1 MVAPMAASGGCTA
14 RDHDRRRCRAPQA
27 EGAPISLCTA
37 HLLVA
42 HDFITRDV
50 GTVDLLPTPC
60 LACGSRTGIRY
71 PSGWICTACEWR
83 VGEVPDGDLESV
95 RVDVVY
101 YIRWRDRVKIGT
113 SSNPRLRL
121 ASVPHDEVLA
131 FERGGRALEQRR
143 HAQFASRR
151 IPGSEWFVTDD
162 TLLAHL
168 ADLRFSAGGD
178 DPWALYD
185 TWLSRAMGV
194 RG

>member
-1 MVAPMAASGGCTA
+1 MVGGARGGCTA
-14 RDHDRRRCRAPQA
+14 RDHDRRRCRAAIA

-42 HDFITRDV
+42 HDFIARDV
-50 GTVDLLPTPC
+50 GTVDLLPSAC
-60 LACGSRTGIRY
+60 VACGSRTGIRY
-71 PSGWICTACEWR
+71 PSGWICAACEWR
-83 VGEVPDGDLESV
+83 VGEVPDSDLAAT

-121 ASVPHDEVLA
+121 ASLPHEEVLA

-143 HAQFASRR
+143 HAQFAGRR
-151 IPGSEWFVTDD
+151 IPGSEWFVVDD
-162 TLLAHL
+162 ALLTHL
-168 ADLRFSAGGD
+168 ADLREGAGGD

-185 TWLSRAMGV
+185 MWLSRANA
-194 RG
+194 